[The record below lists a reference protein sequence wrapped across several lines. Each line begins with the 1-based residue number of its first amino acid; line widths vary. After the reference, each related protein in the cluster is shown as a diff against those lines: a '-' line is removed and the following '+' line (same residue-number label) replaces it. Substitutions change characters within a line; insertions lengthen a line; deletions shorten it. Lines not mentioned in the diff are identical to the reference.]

1 MQGEKY
7 IVLIKQSQE
16 HSQALVTNRI
26 HSRTLA
32 QRKELARS
40 KYDSLQIPTP
50 PSLSDEEDNT
60 PNHHGSAATLSNHS
74 HDSGIG
80 SESSVRK
87 ICIIT
92 NLDKDIPNFLLS
104 KLQTS

>member
-50 PSLSDEEDNT
+50 PSLSDEEDST
-60 PNHHGSAATLSNHS
+60 PNHHGSAATLSNHHGSAATLSNHS

-87 ICIIT
+87 SV
-92 NLDKDIPNFLLS
+92 LL
-104 KLQTS
+104 LI